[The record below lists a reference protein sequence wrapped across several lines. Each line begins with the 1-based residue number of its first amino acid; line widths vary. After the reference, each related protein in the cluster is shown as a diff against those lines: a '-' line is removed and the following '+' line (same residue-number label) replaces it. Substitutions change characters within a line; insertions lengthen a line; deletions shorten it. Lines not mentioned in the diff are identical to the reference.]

1 MCWDVLVCVCVLGC
15 VGVCLVV
22 VLVCVCVCVCLSLSL
37 SLSLSSCAAVCC
49 TAEVLVSA
57 LEPRP
62 LFGSVL
68 NMRRREMLHEK
79 LGKFS
84 LRAWLH

>member
-1 MCWDVLVCVCVLGC
+1 MCVLGC
-15 VGVCLVV
+15 IGVCL
-22 VLVCVCVCVCLSLSL
+22 CLGLCRCMSCGGAGVYMSLSL

-84 LRAWLH
+84 FRAWLHWVD